1 MFFSAATKQFISSAP
16 SGNALKSS
24 RPHRLKRLMAHGAV
38 GAALQATWFAVPAQA
53 LTWNWSF
60 TGDYTSG
67 QGTFTTAGTTAQ
79 AGITEAITAI
89 TGTYTRSGTGG
100 ADGTFQITGLSNI
113 NQADNLFQ
121 WDGTNSSAI
130 IADDGIGFSTD
141 YSQDAFIGYSFS
153 SLFAPVDYTLSTFSG
168 SDGVIISSSLSPVL
182 ATAPVPSPIPLFGAA
197 AAFGWSRQLRRRIKT
212 SV

>member
-16 SGNALKSS
+16 RGNALKSS

-38 GAALQATWFAVPAQA
+38 GAALLATWFAVPAQA

-60 TGDYTSG
+60 TGDTTSG

-89 TGTYTRSGTGG
+89 TGTYTRSVTGG
-100 ADGTFQITGLSNI
+100 VDGTFQITGLSNI
-113 NQADNLFQ
+113 SAADNLFQ

-130 IADDGIGFSTD
+130 LAGNGISFSTD
-141 YSQDAFIGYSFS
+141 YSESAFIRYSGSPFG
-153 SLFAPVDYTLSTFSG
+153 PVDYTISEFSG
-168 SDGVIISSSLSPVL
+168 NDGVIISSSLSPVL
-182 ATAPVPSPIPLFGAA
+182 ATAPFPSPIPLFGAA

-212 SV
+212 PA

>member
-1 MFFSAATKQFISSAP
+1 
-16 SGNALKSS
+16 
-24 RPHRLKRLMAHGAV
+24 MAHGAV

-60 TGDYTSG
+60 TCDYTSG

-89 TGTYTRSGTGG
+89 TATYTRSGTGG
-100 ADGTFQITGLSNI
+100 DDGTFQITGLLNI
-113 NQADNLFQ
+113 NGADNLFQ
-121 WDGTNSSAI
+121 WDGTNSSSI
-130 IADDGIGFSTD
+130 MADMGIGFSTD
-141 YSQDAFIGYSFS
+141 YLQNAYIGNSGNPFG
-153 SLFAPVDYTLSTFSG
+153 PVDYTLSTFSG
-168 SDGVIISSSLSPVL
+168 SDGAIISSSLSPVL